1 MFKNLFTTSAGKLF
15 SVIILFSLVLI
26 ISGCQKKTEQPTGET
41 KKDTSHVVT
50 PQQPDTTAKADTTK
64 KYPDL
69 TGTWTGSF
77 QAHNAT
83 LKISDQTGENFKAS
97 LNVAYREPM
106 QKTISGTIK
115 PETNKVNMRDVVKTR
130 YEASY
135 VADLTKDGKQLS
147 GTAHFKVD
155 GKDVNF
161 TFKKK

>member
-1 MFKNLFTTSAGKLF
+1 MLINSFTTSISKLF
-15 SVIILFSLVLI
+15 SIIILIISFVLLT
-26 ISGCQKKTEQPTGET
+26 SGCQKKAEQPAGEI
-41 KKDTSHVVT
+41 KKDTTHVIT
-50 PQQPDTTAKADTTK
+50 PADTTAKADTTK

-77 QAHNAT
+77 QSHSAT
-83 LKISDQTGENFKAS
+83 LKISDQNGEKFKGNLS
-97 LNVAYREPM
+97 IAYREPM

-115 PETNKVNMRDVVKTR
+115 PESNKVNMRDEVKTR

-135 VADLTKDGKQLS
+135 VADLSKDGKQLS

-155 GKDVNF
+155 GNDVNF

>member
-1 MFKNLFTTSAGKLF
+1 MFNNLFTTSSGKLF
-15 SVIILFSLVLI
+15 SVIILFSLI
-26 ISGCQKKTEQPTGET
+26 IIMSGCQKKTEQPTGET
-41 KKDTSHVVT
+41 KKDTTQVVT
-50 PQQPDTTAKADTTK
+50 PQQPDTTAKTDTTK

-77 QAHNAT
+77 QSHNAT
-83 LKISDQTGENFKAS
+83 LKISDQNGENFKAS
-97 LNVAYREPM
+97 LNIAYREPM

-115 PETNKVNMRDVVKTR
+115 PETNKVNMRDAVKTR

-135 VADLTKDGKQLS
+135 VADLSKDGKQLS

-155 GKDVNF
+155 GNDVNF

>member
-1 MFKNLFTTSAGKLF
+1 MLINSFTTSVSKLLSF
-15 SVIILFSLVLI
+15 IILIVSFVLLT
-26 ISGCQKKTEQPTGET
+26 SGCQKKTEQPGGET
-41 KKDTSHVVT
+41 KKDTTHVVS
-50 PQQPDTTAKADTTK
+50 PKVDTTAKIDTTK

-77 QAHNAT
+77 QSHNAT
-83 LKISDQTGENFKAS
+83 LKISDQNGEKFKGS
-97 LNVAYREPM
+97 LSIAYREPM

-115 PETNKVNMRDVVKTR
+115 LENNKVNMRDEVKTR

-135 VADLTKDGKQLS
+135 IADLSKDGKQLS

-155 GKDVNF
+155 GNDVNF